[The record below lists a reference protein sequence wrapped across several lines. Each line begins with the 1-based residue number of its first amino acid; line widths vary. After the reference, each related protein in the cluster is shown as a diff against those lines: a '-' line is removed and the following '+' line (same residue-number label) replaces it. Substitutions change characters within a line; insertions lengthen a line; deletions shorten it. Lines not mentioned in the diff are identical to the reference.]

1 MLREWAFSFFHLS
14 EVPDELVNSEGGV
27 GVLGDGEVDGCFEL
41 FIGSGDAWLS
51 EFCFEG
57 IPENTGVV
65 DAFVLID
72 NGGVEPEVDVA
83 SGSGVYVLPLLDG
96 FLVDWVGGG
105 IWFGDGN
112 VFPLFVLFD
121 DGVRGV
127 LWVRSRTEQDPPLTL
142 AGEVSLHHWGP
153 DRVVWSGEVG
163 NGGEDGVGGVGHCF
177 GEVEPTNQDKGESA
191 YNRDKLYPQ
200 NKRASL

>member
-1 MLREWAFSFFHLS
+1 MLREWAFSLFHSS
-14 EVPDELVNSEGGV
+14 EVPDELVDSEGGV
-27 GVLGDGEVDGCFEL
+27 GVLGDGEVDGRFEL
-41 FIGSGDAWLS
+41 FIGGGDAWLS

-72 NGGVEPEVDVA
+72 NGGMEPEVDVS
-83 SGSGVYVLPLLDG
+83 SGSGVYVLPLLDS
-96 FLVDWVGGG
+96 FLVGRVGRG
-105 IWFGDGN
+105 IWFGDGD
-112 VFPLFVLFD
+112 VFPLIVLFD
-121 DGVRGV
+121 DGVHGV
-127 LWVRSRTEQDPPLTL
+127 LRVRSRTEQDSPLSLT
-142 AGEVSLHHWGP
+142 GEVSLHYWSP

-163 NGGEDGVGGVGHCF
+163 NGGEDGVGRVGHCLVR
-177 GEVEPTNQDKGESA
+177 VEPTNQNKGESA